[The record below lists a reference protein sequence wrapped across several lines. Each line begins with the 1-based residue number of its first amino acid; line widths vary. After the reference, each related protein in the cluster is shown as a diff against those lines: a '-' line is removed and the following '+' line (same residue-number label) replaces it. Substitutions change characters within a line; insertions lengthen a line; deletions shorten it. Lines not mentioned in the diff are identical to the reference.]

1 MSENGWQP
9 PSAAFMQACSTLE
22 IQQVFTSDNHP
33 KGNADTA
40 RGIRPLKEECIWL
53 QEWSCP
59 STLIRALESWIVQ
72 YHEYDLPSALGYK
85 PPRQFERE
93 YYLSHGTQFTAA

>member
-33 KGNADTA
+33 KGN
-40 RGIRPLKEECIWL
+40 
-53 QEWSCP
+53 
-59 STLIRALESWIVQ
+59 
-72 YHEYDLPSALGYK
+72 LGYK
-85 PPRQFERE
+85 PSRQFERE